1 MTFSPPGDTR
11 SGRRQRCRWLWLLL
25 MFILLTGSVQTVYGQ
40 SEPSV
45 FDFYTTGR
53 VGSIYDTWSNWLKTH
68 WTKSGNNYIHYD
80 VNRYGAENSFR
91 GWDINGTDGRPTTWY
106 YFNKVGPGI
115 YNNTWFNGESIA
127 PWFHFKY
134 ENINEVSPDHP
145 YVEIWVPTYDVDGSG
160 NDATKQCALYVKDA
174 DGKDVLVA
182 VQQYCQHQIDNFS
195 YYTRSYY
202 SSIML
207 NESLS
212 TLLGSHYYNSGNYK
226 NRTDISYEHIY
237 PGILTNWG
245 TFNGAN
251 TTYCV
256 FNLQG
261 HPEYVKLRYYPGYNI
276 GESFDMSFI
285 VNWDINNEN
294 QNASTDVSY
303 NATYPRFKS
312 RARLLW
318 KPNGSLD
325 WGDFT
330 WSVDWSSM
338 FVTKG
343 IKVNNKVSAPT
354 AERLRGGQIKLSA
367 SNVRTYTDFETFF
380 VVENVGRLDLGHES
394 SGSATMG
401 SGIDH
406 KLPLRNYSV
415 VYRGTTVKNGSMA
428 INNLD
433 LTNYSAT
440 NIGYFTGVKDHLE
453 PVVQEFKNYHE
464 DIPGCAYP
472 ENVQVTFDK
481 WSKKAIIT
489 WDAVKEN
496 RNTNGSF
503 FVYRYEEGS
512 DEWTLVG
519 SAAVGA
525 VQKVEDSNVA
535 YNKKYIYKVSFLL
548 DNWASNDGPEPSLTT
563 AADELNTTPTFN
575 YPEIATTSQESS
587 VLLNWSYETPSDG
600 NTQLTFKVW
609 RCRDNSTLYD
619 QNGILIPANLI
630 NGFGSEPVATVDVT
644 SSSTSTTWEDH
655 NLESNCA
662 SYWYRVSADV
672 LGGTFFSQYYGPAT
686 MSGNTE
692 ITSVR
697 ANRGTYS
704 NVIKVQWDV
713 RQVGTDPTR
722 FEVFRRLLGSEN
734 PEDYQSVHVTSGT
747 ESSYFFADEAV
758 QPGQFYQYRVVA
770 QNNCVDKTTNE
781 TNFIQ
786 ADWGEADGF
795 CNTRGVISGRVT
807 YGTGTAVADACVLLT
822 KNSDSGDDTSQFYS
836 LYVTPQGGIKWT
848 PTTNAAKALFEGKPF
863 TFQMYVRPD
872 VVKENGSTIL
882 EGGDGFALILKPAA
896 TAGKSELYL
905 QVNGGEP
912 QATGVEIT
920 NELFSNVSLTC
931 DGSTGWTVRVV
942 NGSGVQS
949 GSVTATSALTWSG
962 DAVVFG
968 SDKAFTVDHGF
979 TGYLDDVRLWS
990 KALTDDELRG
1000 NYDRL
1005 LIGTENGLKLYWPMD
1020 EGVQGLPFAYD
1031 YSKTSGV
1038 ANENHGRRQPNS
1050 SFSPEI
1056 PREDQLR
1063 LYGKTDTEGNYVIR
1077 GVPFSGEGTSYLVRP
1092 TLGVHEFSPKHQ
1104 TRFVNMEALTHNG
1117 VDFTDVSSFKVSG
1130 TVYYEHT
1137 SIPLEEAYLYVD
1149 GLMASKDG
1157 EPIMTDADGKF
1168 TVDVPI
1174 GDHFIQ
1180 VKKNGHTF
1188 VKDGR
1193 YPDDPN
1199 GVGTRI
1205 TFEGPVSGLTFYDNT
1220 LVTVAGRVAGGDLEY
1235 EKPLGLGQGKN
1246 NIGKAVLRLEQE
1258 NDKGYLNIDDPDPNS
1273 TTTTF
1278 DPSTT
1283 ARQFNAAYGSAYVP
1297 ADEQQSGDY
1306 NYITVETDQTT
1317 GEWVAQLPPLRYKV
1331 TMVQIPTRPNDDMI
1345 NTQSFSLPTI
1355 DATNPLVTYT
1365 DSVEVDGTMRKLEY
1379 HASAKMRYKASS
1391 TIDLTENADGS
1402 FGMKTYKVKD
1412 INKQEH
1418 EVTLYTAENGN
1429 VSYTYGYPIYQE
1441 LSSYTYHL
1449 YAYERYVNYDGET
1462 PVTDEVPLSGKT
1474 VTIKNQYAA
1483 TTAVAKED
1491 GTVGEMVD
1499 DKLELDDEGKATYQF
1514 TAGFPNPTG
1523 DYTRGIS
1530 ISYDNNGTEVGWSQN
1545 ETFKV
1550 IVLGGL
1556 PEGNNFVTSGPD
1568 KVLMI
1573 LRDPP
1578 GTSSSA
1584 TWTRGSSS
1592 STTTINTTEFHS
1604 STEIGTT
1611 IYAGVETATGAG
1623 IGFMVINDLESKINF
1638 DIGAEYEATR
1648 TTGDVTVSKTTTTT
1662 DISTNG
1668 SKEFVGANG
1677 DVFVGS
1683 ARNII
1688 FGACKRVDIVWDETT
1703 GGPML
1708 IQDEAMSKGEEL
1720 TTSFVYD
1727 QFYIKNTLIP
1737 NFIDLRD
1744 TELRKGIV
1752 PDVDAVARPAEGE
1765 DILYVTELPA
1775 DDPRFGSDNDDEGV
1789 WGPDAVEFKAFDKTT
1804 GRFKGP
1810 SYTMILPVNY
1820 LETHEGAQDMIKY
1833 YNTQVK
1839 RWEKELMLNEKAKV
1853 TAIQDRNKWFKKN
1866 YSFSAGGSVT
1876 ETVETEDATT
1886 IYDEQT
1892 DEVNAVLGTEF
1903 GYRFSGLGLSVKAN
1917 EKIGRTFN
1925 AGTDTETVTTTTT
1938 SFTLAEDGEDDY
1950 MTVDVFDAPD
1960 GFGPIFMTMAGAT
1973 SCPYEDEV
1981 VTEYYM
1987 PGTVIMKKTVQIEK
2001 PEIEAQTQLITGVPA
2016 GGSGNFKVTLR
2027 NLSET
2032 DEDVWFDVWVDPDS
2046 NPNGLSVLMDDTSLN
2061 YGTSVLVKAKQPMEK
2076 TITVSQMDPE
2086 ELKYE
2091 NVKIIMASQCQKD
2104 NTSTYDAISSETEF
2118 SVFFQPSC
2126 SDVKLAT
2133 SHTLVN
2139 KDTEEQQT
2147 LSISGYNYSLGTLSG
2162 IRLEYK
2168 GVNDANFNVLQEYVK
2183 TNDASTLNQNQL
2195 PLPALTGTGTLDYI
2209 IDLRSSDF
2217 ADKTYVFRAVT
2228 VCMQDGKEVNN
2239 ESDEITIVRD
2249 ITAPQL
2255 MATPSPASGILT
2267 SGDDLVITFNE
2278 DIQGSSLTQANN
2290 FEVVGVLNDSEVA
2303 HDVAL
2308 SLSGTLPAKTDATLD
2323 LSGKPFSASLW
2334 VNYQTDGT
2342 LLTHGTADNNF
2353 SVAIEDGKLAVSVAG
2368 VKKTSTAAL
2377 PQNKWIYLNVSLD
2390 TNTDSENAISIVNA
2404 GYAQDAT
2411 EVSLISNAELPAYQ
2425 GNGPVSVGGNNLTA
2439 KVQELSLWNQ
2449 NRSLAEAQAD
2459 MYVKKSQ
2466 FTNGL
2471 IGYWQLDEGHGDV
2484 AIDKARS
2491 RNMTLP
2497 SVNAWWISG
2506 DNYALTLDGTKAAAV
2521 NIGSLN
2527 TTSSED
2533 YLLETWFKA
2542 DETQNGV
2549 ASILATQKMDL
2560 RLNAAGKMEI
2570 TLNGS
2575 PVDVLNK
2582 DLRDGEWHHVAVNV
2596 LKSTNGSGIIYVDG
2610 QQVKQI
2616 AASAMPLLYGD
2627 KLTLGSHRI
2636 EGTTHYDQLLKGAID
2651 EVRIWKARRTANVI
2665 KNNIYVRV
2673 KANEPGLVG
2682 YYPMEVYGTNSGVVV
2697 TNPMLDDAVTKGT
2710 NSATALSFYDTNGLP
2725 LDAQLS
2731 TLSSQNTAA
2740 LKPAPKME
2748 NVDFSFVASERQI
2761 RIVLNEAD
2769 APRMEGCTI
2778 NLTVKRVKDVN
2789 GNTAEPIS
2797 WSVYVQQ
2804 NKLRWTESDVAVTK
2818 TGTMPATFT
2827 ATIENR
2833 SSQSEVWSL
2842 SGLPEWLS
2850 ANVEAGTLMPL
2861 ASATLTFTVDPS
2873 LAIGNYET
2881 SVYLSGDQNINAPL
2895 NVTVNCEG
2903 EAPNWVAAQG
2913 ESTMTVVGLLNI
2925 DGVISSDPKDM
2936 IAAFR
2941 GTECVGVTKPQYF
2954 SRFDA
2959 YMVMLVINSR
2969 PGDGQ
2974 PGTDYSLTYKA
2985 YDASTGIIYP
2995 SVEVSDVN
3003 AETFGTD
3010 KYVGTFAAPVQ
3021 FTPRNEIEQDLS
3033 HGSASW
3039 KWFSLYAQPKTG
3051 ATWKTIFKDAL
3062 DEVATIT
3069 DGSSSLVSW
3078 LGTLGIAY
3086 DRSYKLNA
3094 TAPYTEAFV
3103 GTPTNPASVEI
3114 TLNGNGWTWIGYPCQ
3129 ASNSLAAAFSDAG
3142 PKNGDMVKGQSDFS
3156 IYNGSEWIGTLNAME
3171 PGQGYM
3177 YYSKA
3182 TADKTFHYPKP
3193 TASGHLKAPR
3203 KAQEGFESDFCD
3215 NMTMIAVVMNGEE
3228 LVEESQVSVY
3238 AGTELRGLSTTP
3250 VVDGRHFLTIGGT
3263 GGQADVLTF
3272 VVTLD
3277 DQEYY
3282 LQQTETFQ
3290 TDALK
3295 GTLDEPYVLQM
3306 GEATNM
3312 AQLSNA
3318 QLKTLRVYDT
3328 NGLLVRSENHPTR
3341 LFTKDDLKSLPDGIY
3356 YQQVTLKNGQT
3367 YVLKMMR

>member
-1 MTFSPPGDTR
+1 MTFSPPGEAR
-11 SGRRQRCRWLWLLL
+11 QGRRQRWQRSRWLGLLMLLCLLL
-25 MFILLTGSVQTVYGQ
+25 GTCPNVLGQTSFNYAT
-40 SEPSV
+40 E
-45 FDFYTTGR
+45 
-53 VGSIYDTWSNWLKTH
+53 SN
-68 WTKSGNNYIHYD
+68 KSGSTIKTRWANWVATHNYNGTPYTVRSYGNENSWYGYYKGGTMGRATTWWYQAGKYNPD
-80 VNRYGAENSFR
+80 VNNHFGQDIRY
-91 GWDINGTDGRPTTWY
+91 WY
-106 YFNKVGPGI
+106 QFM
-115 YNNTWFNGESIA
+115 
-127 PWFHFKY
+127 Y
-134 ENINEVSPDHP
+134 ENINEVTPDHP
-145 YVEIWVPTYDVDGSG
+145 YVEFKTPIFHRAGATY
-160 NDATKQCALYVKDA
+160 NDDKADPVVGAALFVTNA
-174 DGKDVLVA
+174 QGKDVLVG
-182 VQQYCQHQIDNFS
+182 VQQWAERQIDNYLYNKNTNGATVNAYQS
-195 YYTRSYY
+195 V
-202 SSIML
+202 
-207 NESLS
+207 N
-212 TLLGSHYYNSGNYK
+212 SHYSGTTTVSPGIMICSA
-226 NRTDISYEHIY
+226 RTDGSVMQE
-237 PGILTNWG
+237 LT
-245 TFNGAN
+245 
-251 TTYCV
+251 Y
-256 FNLQG
+256 Q
-261 HPEYVKLRYYPGYNI
+261 YYPGWNM
-276 GESFDMSFI
+276 GDTFDMSFL
-285 VNWDINNEN
+285 VNWDQNNDNRHAELN
-294 QNASTDVSY
+294 YGWLNYTAPGAMYASSSSTTIVTNNFHWNS
-303 NATYPRFKS
+303 
-312 RARLLW
+312 
-318 KPNGSLD
+318 
-325 WGDFT
+325 
-330 WSVDWSSM
+330 DWSNM
-338 FVTKG
+338 WVTKN
-343 IKVNNKVSAPT
+343 IKINNKVNAPT
-354 AERLRGGQIKLSA
+354 VSRLRNGQINVSA
-367 SNVRTYTDFETFF
+367 SGVPTYDDFQTYFM
-380 VVENVGRLDLGHES
+380 VEGVGKYDMGHNA
-394 SGSATMG
+394 SGNKTMG
-401 SGIDH
+401 SNIDH
-406 KLPLRNYSV
+406 KQPLTVYSCV
-415 VYRGTTVKNGSMA
+415 WRSLALLSSKSM
-428 INNLD
+428 D
-433 LTNYSAT
+433 LTNQYGGT
-440 NIGYFTGVKDHLE
+440 KDNSSYAYINNFAWKYHHT
-453 PVVQEFKNYHE
+453 VQDFRKNY
-464 DIPGCAYP
+464 DVIPGCAYP
-472 ENVQVTFDK
+472 ENVQVNFDK
-481 WSKKAIIT
+481 WSKTATIT
-489 WDAVKEN
+489 WEAVKEN

-512 DEWTLVG
+512 STPTLVG
-519 SAAVGA
+519 SAGVNAVL
-525 VQKVEDSNVA
+525 KVDDSNVA
-535 YNKKYIYKVSFLL
+535 YNKKYTYKVSFLL
-548 DNWASNDGPEPSLTT
+548 DTWSSNDGPEPSLTET
-563 AADELNTTPTFN
+563 ADELNTTPTFN
-575 YPEIATTSQESS
+575 YPEISAESQESS
-587 VLLNWSYETPSDG
+587 VQLNWSYETPSDG

-619 QNGILIPANLI
+619 QNGTLIPANLI
-630 NGFGSEPVATVDVT
+630 NGFGSEPVATVEVT

-662 SYWYRVSADV
+662 AYWYRVSSDV

-686 MSGNTE
+686 MSGNTQ
-692 ITSVR
+692 IKNVT

-704 NVIKVQWDV
+704 NVVKVQWDV
-713 RQVGTDPTR
+713 KQVGTDPTR
-722 FEVFRRLLGSEN
+722 FVVYRRLLGSDED
-734 PEDYQSVHVTSGT
+734 EDYQQVHVVSGT
-747 ESSYFFADEAV
+747 ESSYFFEDNTA

-770 QNNCVDKTTNE
+770 QNNCVDKFTGE
-781 TNFIQ
+781 TSFIY
-786 ADWGEADGF
+786 ASSGEADGF
-795 CNTRGVISGRVT
+795 CQSRGVISGRIT
-807 YGTGTAVADACVLLT
+807 YGTGTAVSDARVLLT
-822 KNSDSGDDTSQFYS
+822 KNSDTGDDVKQFYS
-836 LYVTPQGGIKWT
+836 MKVKPQGGIKWM
-848 PTTNAAKALFEGKPF
+848 PTEATGRALFEGKPF
-863 TFQMYVRPD
+863 TFQMYVRPETVTAD
-872 VVKENGSTIL
+872 GSVLID
-882 EGGDGFALILKPAA
+882 GGAFAIVLKPAA
-896 TAGKSELYL
+896 TTGMSELFL
-905 QVNGGEP
+905 QVGNGEAE
-912 QATGVEIT
+912 ATGILLPNNVFT
-920 NELFSNVSLTC
+920 NLSVSN
-931 DGSTGWTVRVV
+931 DGSTGWKFR
-942 NGSGVQS
+942 
-949 GSVTATSALTWSG
+949 
-962 DAVVFG
+962 
-968 SDKAFTVDHGF
+968 TVDADGNLTTQAKTAAAITWTGGELTFGGDRTFTTNHSF
-979 TGYLDDVRLWS
+979 TGYLDDIRLWS
-990 KALTDDELRG
+990 KELTDDDVLG

-1005 LIGTENGLKLYWPMD
+1005 LIGTEAGLKIYWPMD
-1020 EGVQGLPFAYD
+1020 EGVEKLPYAYD

-1038 ANENHGRRQPNS
+1038 ANENHGQRQPNT
-1050 SFSPEI
+1050 SFSTEI
-1056 PREDQLR
+1056 PTEEQLR

-1077 GVPFSGEGTSYLVRP
+1077 GVPFTGEGTSYLVRP

-1117 VDFTDVSSFKVSG
+1117 VDFEDVSAFKVKG

-1137 SIPLEEAYLYVD
+1137 SIPVEEAYLYVD
-1149 GLMASKDG
+1149 GTMASKDG
-1157 EPIMTDADGKF
+1157 EPIKTNAEGKF

-1180 VKKNGHTF
+1180 VKKDGHTF
-1188 VKDGR
+1188 AKDGR

-1258 NDKGYLNIDDPDPNS
+1258 NDKGYLNVPDPDPNS

-1283 ARQFNAAYGSAYVP
+1283 ARQFDATYGIAYVP
-1297 ADEQQSGDY
+1297 ADEQQLGNK

-1331 TMVQIPTRPNDDMI
+1331 TMVQIPTRPNEDMI
-1345 NTQSFSLPTI
+1345 NTQSFSLPVL
-1355 DATNPLVTYT
+1355 DATNPLVTST
-1365 DSVEVDGTMRKLEY
+1365 DSVEVDGTKREFVY

-1483 TTAVAKED
+1483 TTAYAVED
-1491 GTVGEMVD
+1491 GAVVEMLD

-1514 TAGFPNPTG
+1514 TVGLPNIESP
-1523 DYTRGIS
+1523 YTRGLS
-1530 ISYDNNGTEVGWSQN
+1530 ISYDNNGTEVPWSQN

-1556 PEGNNFVTSGPD
+1556 PEGNNFVTTGPD

-1578 GTSSSA
+1578 GTSSST
-1584 TWTRGSSS
+1584 TWSSGSSV
-1592 STTTINTTEFHS
+1592 STTTYNTTEFHS
-1604 STEIGTT
+1604 DLEVNTT
-1611 IYAGVETATGAG
+1611 TYLGVGAITGG
-1623 IGFMVINDLESKINF
+1623 GSPCFMVISELESKVNLE
-1638 DIGAEYEATR
+1638 IGAEYEATR
-1648 TTGDVTVSKTTTTT
+1648 TTGNTTVSKTTTTT
-1662 DISTNG
+1662 DISTG
-1668 SKEFVGANG
+1668 SSKEFVGANG
-1677 DVFVGS
+1677 DVFVGT
-1683 ARNII
+1683 ARNIV
-1688 FGACKRVDIVWDETT
+1688 FGACQMVDIVWDETT
-1703 GGPML
+1703 QSPKL
-1708 IQDEAMSKGEEL
+1708 LQDAAMSEGEEF
-1720 TTSFVYD
+1720 TTSFTYD

-1737 NFIDLRD
+1737 NFKNLRN
-1744 TELRKGIV
+1744 ELLKKGIV
-1752 PDVDAVARPAEGE
+1752 SDVDAVARPAEGE
-1765 DILYVTELPA
+1765 DILYVTELPE
-1775 DDPRFGSDNDDEGV
+1775 DDPNFGSDNDDEEI
-1789 WGPDAVEFKAFDKTT
+1789 WGADAVEFKAFDKTT
-1804 GRFKGP
+1804 GRYKGP

-1820 LETHEGAQDMIKY
+1820 LETHPGAQDMIKH
-1833 YNTQVK
+1833 YNTQVS
-1839 RWEKELMLNEKAKV
+1839 RWEYELELNEQAKV
-1853 TAIQDRNKWFKKN
+1853 RAIQEKWEKKN
-1866 YSFSAGGSVT
+1866 YSFSAGSSVT

-1886 IYDEQT
+1886 IYDEHT
-1892 DEVNAVLGTEF
+1892 DDINAIMGLET
-1903 GYRFSGLGLSVKAN
+1903 GYRFNKAGLSVKIN
-1917 EKIGRTFN
+1917 EKIGRSFHT
-1925 AGTDTETVTTTTT
+1925 GTETETTTTKTT

-1950 MTVDVFDAPD
+1950 MTVDVYKAPD
-1960 GFGPIFMTMAGAT
+1960 GFGPIFVTLAGAT

-1981 VTEYYM
+1981 KTEYYQ
-1987 PGTVIMKKTVQIEK
+1987 PGTVIMNKTVQIEK

-2016 GGSGNFKVTLR
+2016 YGSGNFKVTLR

-2061 YGTSVLVKAKQPMEK
+2061 YGTSVLVKAGKPMEK

-2086 ELKYE
+2086 VLKYE

-2139 KDTEEQQT
+2139 KNTEEQQT

-2183 TNDASTLNQNQL
+2183 TNDESTLDQHQL
-2195 PLPALTGTGTLDYI
+2195 PLPALTGTQTLDYV

-2308 SLSGTLPAKTDATLD
+2308 SLSGSLPAKTDATLD

-2342 LLTHGTADNNF
+2342 LLTHGTQNHNF
-2353 SVAIEDGKLAVSVAG
+2353 TVAIEDGKLAVSVAG
-2368 VKKTSTAAL
+2368 QKRTSTVAL
-2377 PQNKWIYLNVSLD
+2377 PQNKWIYLNVALD
-2390 TNTDSENAISIVNA
+2390 AFQGDETSGSIVNA

-2527 TTSSED
+2527 TTSGED
-2533 YLLETWFKA
+2533 YLVETWFKA

-2560 RLNAAGKMEI
+2560 RLNAQGKMEI
-2570 TLNGS
+2570 ALNGS

-2627 KLTLGSHRI
+2627 KLTLGSHKI

-2665 KNNIYVRV
+2665 KNNMYVRV

-2710 NSATALSFYDTNGLP
+2710 NSATALSFYATNGEP

-2731 TLSSQNTAA
+2731 TLGSQNTAA

-2748 NVDFSFVASERQI
+2748 NVEFSFVASERQI

-2818 TGTMPATFT
+2818 TGTEPATFT

-3078 LGTLGIAY
+3078 LGSLGIAY

-3094 TAPYTEAFV
+3094 TAPYTETFV
-3103 GTPTNPASVEI
+3103 GTPINPASVDI

-3129 ASNSLAAAFSDAG
+3129 ASNSLNAAFSGMTPED
-3142 PKNGDMVKGQSDFS
+3142 GDIVKGQSAFAL
-3156 IYNGSEWIGTLNAME
+3156 YTEGEWIGTLNAME
-3171 PGQGYM
+3171 PGVGYM
-3177 YYSKA
+3177 YLSNA
-3182 TADKTFHYPKP
+3182 AADKTFHYTKP

-3203 KAQEGFESDFCD
+3203 KAQEGFESEFCD
-3215 NMTMIAVVMNGEE
+3215 NMTMIAVVMNGDE
-3228 LVEESQVSVY
+3228 LVEEAQVSVY
-3238 AGTELRGLSTTP
+3238 AGTELRGLSTTS
-3250 VVDGRHFLTIGGT
+3250 VVDGRHFLTVGGKA
-3263 GGQADVLTF
+3263 GAADVLTF
-3272 VVTLD
+3272 VVTTADGEEL
-3277 DQEYY
+3277 Y

-3290 TDALK
+3290 ADALK
-3295 GTLDEPYVLQM
+3295 GTLDEPYVLQL

>member
-1 MTFSPPGDTR
+1 MERKNMTFSPPGQAR
-11 SGRRQRCRWLWLLL
+11 QGRRQRCRWLWLLM
-25 MFILLTGSVQTVYGQ
+25 MFVLLSGSVQTVYGQ
-40 SEPSV
+40 NAVSD
-45 FDFYTTGR
+45 FDFMLNGR
-53 VGSIYDTWSNWLKTH
+53 VGNIYSTWRSWLQQHWIKNGSNYT
-68 WTKSGNNYIHYD
+68 YYD
-80 VNRYGAENSFR
+80 AVRYGAENSFR
-91 GWDINGTDGRPTTWY
+91 GWTINGTDGRPSTWY
-106 YFNKVGPGI
+106 Y
-115 YNNTWFNGESIA
+115 YNNAGPTINNGKWYMNSEALS
-127 PWFHFKY
+127 PWFYFKY
-134 ENINEVSPDHP
+134 ENINEVTPDHP
-145 YVEIWVPTYDVDGSG
+145 YVEIWVPTFDADSSNPDV
-160 NDATKQCALYVKDA
+160 TKAGALYVKDA
-174 DGKDVLVA
+174 DGKDQLVA
-182 VQQYCQHQIDNFS
+182 VQQYGQRQIDNFHS
-195 YYTRSYY
+195 YDGSTYSYPT
-202 SSIML
+202 L
-207 NESLS
+207 DTQLS
-212 TLLGSHYYNSGNYK
+212 YLLGTNGYNSGNYK
-226 NRTDISYEHIY
+226 NRADGKTSTIY
-237 PGILTNWG
+237 PGVLSNWG
-245 TFNGAN
+245 SFNGADA
-251 TTYCV
+251 TYCV
-256 FNLQG
+256 FGLHG
-261 HPEYVKLRYYPGYNI
+261 HPEYVKLRYYPGFNI
-276 GESFDMSFI
+276 GESIDLSFI
-285 VNWDINNEN
+285 VNWDLNADNNET
-294 QNASTDVSY
+294 STDASY
-303 NATYPRFKS
+303 NAKFPRYKV
-312 RARLLW
+312 RGRVLLSDNSIYW
-318 KPNGSLD
+318 KE
-325 WGDFT
+325 WT
-330 WSVDWSSM
+330 WSSDWTCM

-343 IKVNNKVSAPT
+343 IKVNNKVAAPT
-354 AERLRGGQIKLSA
+354 VERLRGGQLKLSA
-367 SNVRTYTDFETFF
+367 SGVKTYADFETFF
-380 VVENVGRLDLGHES
+380 EVENVGRLDLGHEA
-394 SGSATMG
+394 SGNATMG
-401 SGIDH
+401 SGLDH
-406 KLPLRNYSV
+406 KQPLRHFSAV
-415 VYRGTTVKNGSMA
+415 HRGTTVKNGSMV
-428 INNLD
+428 
-433 LTNYSAT
+433 LTRASLANTAFHYYD
-440 NIGYFTGVKDHLE
+440 NVKNHNE
-453 PVVQEFKNYHE
+453 PLVQEFKNYYD

-481 WSKKAIIT
+481 WSKKAVIT

-496 RNTNGSF
+496 RNTNGQF
-503 FVYRYEEGS
+503 FVYRYEEGNS
-512 DEWTLVG
+512 TPTLVG
-519 SAAVGA
+519 STGVNDMP
-525 VQKVEDSNVA
+525 KMEDSNVA
-535 YNKKYIYKVSFLL
+535 YNKKYTYKVSFLL
-548 DNWASNDGPEPSLTT
+548 NDWASSDGPEPSLTET
-563 AADELNTTPTFN
+563 ADELNTTPTFN
-575 YPEIATTSQESS
+575 YPEIATTSQENS
-587 VLLNWSYETPSDG
+587 VQLNWSYETPSDG

-619 QNGILIPANLI
+619 QNGVLIPENLI
-630 NGFGSEPVATVDVT
+630 NGFGNEPVATVEVN
-644 SSSTSTTWEDH
+644 SSSTSTSWEDH

-662 SYWYRVSADV
+662 AYWYRVSSDV

-713 RQVGTDPTR
+713 KQVGTDPTR

-734 PEDYQSVHVTSGT
+734 PEDYQSVYVTSGT

-758 QPGQFYQYRVVA
+758 QPGQFYQYKVVA
-770 QNNCVDKTTNE
+770 QNNCMDVNTNV
-781 TNFIQ
+781 TSFIQ
-786 ADWGEADGF
+786 ADMGEADGF

-822 KNSDSGDDTSQFYS
+822 KNSDSGDNVSQFYS

-896 TAGKSELYL
+896 TEGKSELYL
-905 QVNGGEP
+905 QVSGGEP

-1020 EGVQGLPFAYD
+1020 EGVEGLPFAYD

-1050 SFSPEI
+1050 SFSQEV
-1056 PREDQLR
+1056 PREEQLR

-1157 EPIMTDADGKF
+1157 EPIMTDAEGKF

-1174 GDHFIQ
+1174 GDHFIS

-1199 GVGTRI
+1199 GVGTRA

-1235 EKPLGLGQGKN
+1235 DKPLGLGQGKN

-1258 NDKGYLNIDDPDPNS
+1258 NEKGYLNVPDPDPNS

-1278 DPSTT
+1278 DPNTT
-1283 ARQFNAAYGSAYVP
+1283 ERQFDATYGSAYVP
-1297 ADEQQSGDY
+1297 ADEAQLGNK

-1331 TMVQIPTRPNDDMI
+1331 TMVQIPSRPNEDMI
-1345 NTQSFSLPTI
+1345 NTKSFSSLPVI

-1412 INKQEH
+1412 LDKQEH
-1418 EVTLYTAENGN
+1418 EVTLYTVDGNGN
-1429 VSYTYGYPIYQE
+1429 VSYTYDYPIYQE
-1441 LSSYTYHL
+1441 LSKYTYHL
-1449 YAYERYVNYDGET
+1449 YAYERYTNYDGET
-1462 PVTDEVPLSGKT
+1462 AVTDEVPLSGKT
-1474 VTIKNQYAA
+1474 VTIKNQYAS

-1530 ISYDNNGTEVGWSQN
+1530 ISYDNNGTEVAWSQN

-1668 SKEFVGANG
+1668 SKEFVGTFG

-1737 NFIDLRD
+1737 NFINLRD

-1789 WGPDAVEFKAFDKTT
+1789 WGPDAVEFKEFDKTT

-1876 ETVETEDATT
+1876 ETVETEDSKTD
-1886 IYDEQT
+1886 YDEQT

-1925 AGTDTETVTTTTT
+1925 AGTDTETATTTTT

-2001 PEIEAQTQLITGVPA
+2001 PEITASPQLITGVPA

-2086 ELKYE
+2086 ELSYE

-2104 NTSTYDAISSETEF
+2104 NTSTYPAISSETEF

-2139 KDTEEQQT
+2139 ENTEEQQT
-2147 LSISGYNYSLGTLSG
+2147 LSISGYNYSLSTLSG

-2183 TNDASTLNQNQL
+2183 TNDASTLGQHQL
-2195 PLPALTGTGTLDYI
+2195 PLPALTGTQTLDYI

-2217 ADKTYVFRAVT
+2217 TDKTYVFRAVT

-2249 ITAPQL
+2249 KTAPQL

-2342 LLTHGTADNNF
+2342 LLTHGTQNHNF

-2368 VKKTSTAAL
+2368 QKATSTAAL

-2390 TNTDSENAISIVNA
+2390 PFQNDESAGSIVNA
-2404 GYAQDAT
+2404 GYALDTAT
-2411 EVSLISNAELPAYQ
+2411 ESLISDAKLPAYQ

-2449 NRSLAEAQAD
+2449 NRSMIEAQAD
-2459 MYVKKSQ
+2459 MHTTKSQ

-2527 TTSSED
+2527 TTGSED
-2533 YLLETWFKA
+2533 YLVETWFKA
-2542 DETQNGV
+2542 NETQSGV
-2549 ASILATQKMDL
+2549 ASILSTQKMDL
-2560 RLNAAGKMEI
+2560 RLNVAGKMEI
-2570 TLNGS
+2570 ALNGS
-2575 PVDVLNK
+2575 PVEVLNK
-2582 DLRDGEWHHVAVNV
+2582 DLRDGQWHHVAVNV

-2610 QQVKQI
+2610 QQCKQI
-2616 AASAMPLLYGD
+2616 SASAMPILYGA
-2627 KLTLGSHRI
+2627 KLTLGSHKV
-2636 EGTTHYDQLLKGAID
+2636 EGIDDYNQMLKGAID
-2651 EVRIWKARRTANVI
+2651 EVRIWKARRTASVI
-2665 KNNIYVRV
+2665 KNYMYTRV
-2673 KANEPGLVG
+2673 KADEPGLVA
-2682 YYPMEVYGTNSGVVV
+2682 YYPMEAYGNNSGVVV
-2697 TNPMLDDAVTKGT
+2697 TNPMLDDAVTKET
-2710 NSATALSFYDTNGLP
+2710 DNALSLSFYNANGQSLNVP
-2725 LDAQLS
+2725 LS
-2731 TLSSQNTAA
+2731 TLNSQNTAA
-2740 LKPAPKME
+2740 LKPAPKMK
-2748 NVDFSFVASERQI
+2748 NVEFSFVASERQI
-2761 RIVLNEAD
+2761 RIVLNED
-2769 APRMEGCTI
+2769 NAPQMEGCTI
-2778 NLTVKRVKDVN
+2778 NLTVKRVKDMN
-2789 GNTAEPIS
+2789 GNTAVPIT

-2804 NKLRWTESDVAVTK
+2804 NKLRWQEPDVAVTK
-2818 TGTMPATFT
+2818 TGTKSVTFT

-2833 SSQSEVWSL
+2833 SGESETWTL
-2842 SGLPEWLS
+2842 SGLPEWLT
-2850 ANVEAGTLMPL
+2850 ANTQSGTLMPQS
-2861 ASATLTFTVDPS
+2861 SATLTFTVAPS

-2881 SVYLSGDQNINAPL
+2881 SVYLTGLQNIRTPL
-2895 NVTVNCEG
+2895 NITVTSEG
-2903 EAPNWVAAQG
+2903 VAPNWVAE
-2913 ESTMTVVGLLNI
+2913 ESENTMTVMGLLNI

-2936 IAAFR
+2936 VAAFR
-2941 GTECVGVTKPQYF
+2941 GNVCVGVGHPLYL
-2954 SRFDA
+2954 SRYDA
-2959 YMVMLVINSR
+2959 YYVMMAVY
-2969 PGDGQ
+2969 GDA
-2974 PGTDYSLTYKA
+2974 DDSDVDLTFKVF
-2985 YDASTGIIYP
+2985 DASTGTIYP
-2995 SVEVSDVN
+2995 MVATSQVV
-3003 AETFGTD
+3003 
-3010 KYVGTFAAPVQ
+3010 KYNPDYIVGTFTNPII
-3021 FTPRNEIEQDLS
+3021 FTPQNAIEQML
-3033 HGSASW
+3033 
-3039 KWFSLYAQPKTG
+3039 
-3051 ATWKTIFKDAL
+3051 AL
-3062 DEVATIT
+3062 
-3069 DGSSSLVSW
+3069 
-3078 LGTLGIAY
+3078 
-3086 DRSYKLNA
+3086 KK
-3094 TAPYTEAFV
+3094 
-3103 GTPTNPASVEI
+3103 
-3114 TLNGNGWTWIGYPCQ
+3114 GWTWTSIYVTPISNALDAIFKNNGGEVTYVKNKGSFAQLNGENYVGSLTGMVVGELYKVNATTATTTSIIGAPAVPTAVEMTIAPGWNWIGYNC
-3129 ASNSLAAAFSDAG
+3129 SSFNSLENAFADLSPVD
-3142 PKNGDMVKGQSDFS
+3142 GDMVKGQGPFS
-3156 IYNGSEWIGTLNAME
+3156 IYDSGEWLGNLSVLT
-3171 PGQGYM
+3171 PGQGYC
-3177 YYSKA
+3177 YWSEA
-3182 TADKTFHYPKP
+3182 ISPKTFHYPTV
-3193 TASGHLKAPR
+3193 TAASRQARAKMAQQTPQYVNTNYENNMSVVAIVKDGDEVLSG
-3203 KAQEGFESDFCD
+3203 AQ
-3215 NMTMIAVVMNGEE
+3215 IAVMSGDEVRGYSAQA
-3228 LVEESQVSVY
+3228 VRDDIHFVSV
-3238 AGTELRGLSTTP
+3238 AGKNSSDKLL
-3250 VVDGRHFLTIGGT
+3250 
-3263 GGQADVLTF
+3263 F
-3272 VVTLD
+3272 VVTYKGFDYLIANS
-3277 DQEYY
+3277 EYY
-3282 LQQTETFQ
+3282 QS
-3290 TDALK
+3290 DAVL
-3295 GTLDEPYVLQM
+3295 GSLHAPYVLNISD
-3306 GEATNM
+3306 ATGIGDAMRLTDNVERTM
-3312 AQLSNA
+3312 DN
-3318 QLKTLRVYDT
+3318 VYDLQGRRIDSSMF
-3328 NGLLVRSENHPTR
+3328 NDQGSKLRKGVY
-3341 LFTKDDLKSLPDGIY
+3341 I
-3356 YQQVTLKNGQT
+3356 VNGQKQ
-3367 YVLKMMR
+3367 VK